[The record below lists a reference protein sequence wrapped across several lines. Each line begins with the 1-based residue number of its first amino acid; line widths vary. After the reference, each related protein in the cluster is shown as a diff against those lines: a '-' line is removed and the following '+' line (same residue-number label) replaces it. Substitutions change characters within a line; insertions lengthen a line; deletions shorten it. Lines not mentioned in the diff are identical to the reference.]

1 MCVSIFIQ
9 DGFSNEAIST
19 RVLTNFDQMHFQDMF
34 PEFISSVEDP
44 YRKKMAEQ
52 VFVGFTTH
60 VAPRIPIF
68 KRGILYNDA
77 HTTNIIVQ
85 ASKEQYKFAAF
96 IDFDDAVNS
105 CYLFELAVLVADVIA
120 EFADPHPNPIEL
132 VTPLISGYSQE
143 FELSKEEM
151 GFLYYAVMTR
161 CCQVAMV
168 SEVQY
173 KNEPWN
179 DYLVS
184 SIEPRWKVI
193 ELLLSTP
200 KAEVDRIWS
209 GSMGKSLNHY
219 IP

>member
-1 MCVSIFIQ
+1 
-9 DGFSNEAIST
+9 
-19 RVLTNFDQMHFQDMF
+19 MF

-52 VFVGFTTH
+52 VFVEFTTH
-60 VAPRIPIF
+60 VAPRIPTF

-105 CYLFELAVLVADVIA
+105 CYLFELAVLVTDVIA
-120 EFADPHPNPIEL
+120 EFSNPQTNPFEL
-132 VTPLISGYSQE
+132 VSPLISGYSQE

-151 GFLYYAVMTR
+151 GFLYYAVMAR

-193 ELLLSTP
+193 ELLLSTT

-209 GSMGKSLNHY
+209 GAMGKSLNHY
-219 IP
+219 LS